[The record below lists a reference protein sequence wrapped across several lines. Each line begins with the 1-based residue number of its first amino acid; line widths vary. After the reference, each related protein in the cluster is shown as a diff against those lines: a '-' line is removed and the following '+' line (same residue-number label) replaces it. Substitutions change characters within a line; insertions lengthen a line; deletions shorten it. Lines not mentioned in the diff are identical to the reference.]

1 MHIYRVLVCVRA
13 VLTPDV
19 AIVGG
24 NWNNGVHVGG
34 RYVNLNNLASNANG
48 NIGSRLPY

>member
-1 MHIYRVLVCVRA
+1 MREGAVVLAFPLLLVPA
-13 VLTPDV
+13 L
-19 AIVGG
+19 VGG

-34 RYVNLNNLASNANG
+34 RYVNLNNLASNTNA